1 MAAQVSLNAL
11 IEALANAVIEAQDRI
26 EQHQISNI
34 RRYFDRDN
42 RPVSVFVRMPSL
54 HPNAKVGDETQPGDD
69 MLLRVPLLALV
80 SSNPLRI
87 KDVEISFDADIGEIS
102 EVAAAE
108 KPADQQKD
116 WDSAAAAKAV
126 QVDVRSGFLWPG
138 RKTAHI
144 VMRVEG
150 AEPTEGMSRLMQH
163 LLKLI

>member
-42 RPVSVFVRMPSL
+42 RPVSVFVRVPSV
-54 HPNAKVGDETQPGDD
+54 HPEAKVGSETAAGDD
-69 MLLRVPLLALV
+69 MMLRVPLLALV
-80 SSNPLRI
+80 SSNPLKI
-87 KDVEISFDADIGEIS
+87 KDVEISFDADIGDIAET
-102 EVAAAE
+102 AAAE
-108 KPADQQKD
+108 TPVERKD
-116 WDSAAAAKAV
+116 WEHKGAAKSV
-126 QVDVRSGFLWPG
+126 QVDVRSGFLWSG

-144 VMRVEG
+144 VLRVEG

-163 LLKLI
+163 LTKLI